1 MSSTAAGPRVAP
13 APSAAGRAHAGDAP
27 DEAGGRGAARLGRAA
42 LPATAVALA
51 ATGLVL
57 ALARGVPV
65 AGSLHLLPVTV
76 CAVTGGL
83 VVRRRPDNPLG
94 HLLLGSAAAFALL
107 EGCGQ
112 LALHL
117 PAGSV
122 AAAVLGWPQTWLWVP
137 ANALLTVTP
146 VFFPDGRPA
155 PGWRWPL
162 RVFWAVTAATAV
174 VSALRPGRDEQ
185 LGAPGRPNPLGVPGL
200 GPLADTVAGVCTVV
214 AGVVLVTAGA
224 DLVRRVLRAPAGS
237 RLRQQGEWL
246 AYAVGLATLLVAGRF
261 LVGATDATPGELFPS
276 GHGWELAGAVA
287 ASLLPVG
294 LGVAVVRHRLLDID
308 RLISRTV
315 VLVGL
320 TAAVAGLYLAGVAA
334 ASSLLGGTVRL
345 PASLGAAVV
354 AAVLLAPV
362 RSVLQRRV
370 DRLLYGERGDP
381 HAILARLGRQLETA
395 PGAVSLSAAAETV
408 RDALQLP
415 GAGIEV
421 AGGARIAAG
430 ELPGAPVALPL
441 LSAGEPV
448 GRLLLAPRPG
458 EATLG
463 RRDLRVLRDLAAAI
477 AGAVRATRESERAG
491 RLAADLQRSRER
503 LVLAREEE
511 RRRLRRDFHDG
522 LGPVLAGLAMRAETA
537 QEVDDPAV
545 VRRLLEEIA
554 EDARTALADVRR
566 LVDGLRPPALDHLG
580 LAGALAAALAG
591 RPRSGTPVT
600 LEVPEP
606 LGSLPAAV
614 EVAAYRIAVEA
625 VANVDRHAGA
635 AAARVRLTG
644 GAALLLVEVADD
656 GRGGARSSATGVG
669 LASMRE
675 RAAELGGSCTVTAR
689 AGGGTVVRAELPL
702 EPGEDGGDRG
712 AHPRPAG

>member
-1 MSSTAAGPRVAP
+1 MPAVSSTTAARRPLP
-13 APSAAGRAHAGDAP
+13 AGSGVPGGDRAGR
-27 DEAGGRGAARLGRAA
+27 RAARLRSAA
-42 LPATAVALA
+42 LPATAV
-51 ATGLVL
+51 VL
-57 ALARGVPV
+57 ALAAVGLALATAAGVE
-65 AGSLHLLPVTV
+65 ATDCLHLLPVTA

-83 VVRRRPDNPLG
+83 VARRRPDNPVG
-94 HLLLGSAAAFALL
+94 FLLLVSAGCFALL
-107 EGCGQ
+107 DACGFA
-112 LALHL
+112 ALRA
-117 PAGSV
+117 PSGSV

-137 ANALLTVTP
+137 ANALLSATP

-155 PGWRWPL
+155 AGRRWPL
-162 RVFWAVTAATAV
+162 RALAGLALLTAV
-174 VSALRPGRDEQ
+174 LSALRPGTDDQ
-185 LGAPGRPNPLGVPGL
+185 LGVPGHPNPLGVAGL
-200 GPLADTVAGVCTVV
+200 LPVADAAGTAFTLAAGL
-214 AGVVLVTAGA
+214 VLVGGGA
-224 DLVRRVLRAPAGS
+224 DLVRRVRREPRGS
-237 RLRQQGEWL
+237 RLRQQAEWL
-246 AYAVGLATLLVAGRF
+246 AYAVGLAVLLVLARLAGG
-261 LVGATDATPGELFPS
+261 LADGDEDAIFPS
-276 GHGWELAGAVA
+276 GFLWELAGAVA
-287 ASLLPVG
+287 AGLLPVG

-315 VLVGL
+315 VLVAL
-320 TAAVAGLYLAGVAA
+320 TAAVAGLYLGGVAA
-334 ASSLLGGTVRL
+334 AGALLGSTVRL
-345 PASLGAAVV
+345 PASLGAAVL

-362 RSVLQRRV
+362 RSRLQRRV

-381 HAILARLGRQLETA
+381 YAVLSRLGRQLETT
-395 PGAVSLSAAAETV
+395 PDAVSLPAAAEAV
-408 RDALQLP
+408 REALQLP
-415 GAGIEV
+415 AVGIDV
-421 AGGARIAAG
+421 AGTGRVVDG
-430 ELPGAPVALPL
+430 RLPPDPVELPL
-441 LSAGEPV
+441 LSGGEHV

-463 RRDLRVLRDLAAAI
+463 RRDIRLLRDVAPGI

-545 VRRLLEEIA
+545 VRRLLDEVA

-580 LAGALAAALAG
+580 LAGALGAALTG
-591 RPRSGTPVT
+591 RPRSGTPVV
-600 LEVPEP
+600 LDVPEP
-606 LGSLPAAV
+606 LGPLPAAV

-625 VANVDRHAGA
+625 VTNVDRHAGA
-635 AAARVRLTG
+635 TAARVRLSE
-644 GAALLLVEVADD
+644 AAGRLVVEVSDD
-656 GRGGARSSATGVG
+656 GRGCAATPGGRGVG

-675 RAAELGGSCTVTAR
+675 RAAELGGGCTVTRR

>member
-1 MSSTAAGPRVAP
+1 MSSTV
-13 APSAAGRAHAGDAP
+13 AGRRAPLAVGPVAAVLPVTALVLLLAVAGTALSLS
-27 DEAGGRGAARLGRAA
+27 AGGPG
-42 LPATAVALA
+42 PD
-51 ATGLVL
+51 GLQ
-57 ALARGVPV
+57 
-65 AGSLHLLPVTV
+65 LLPVAV

-83 VVRRRPDNPLG
+83 VARSRPANPLG
-94 HLLLGSAAAFALL
+94 HLLLGSAACFALL
-107 EGCGQ
+107 EACGQ
-112 LALHL
+112 LALRQ
-117 PAGSV
+117 PEGSV

-146 VFFPDGRPA
+146 VFFPDGRIA
-155 PGWRWPL
+155 PGWRRPL
-162 RVFWAVTAATAV
+162 RAFTVVMAAAAV

-185 LGAPGRPNPLGVPGL
+185 LGVPGRPNPLGVPGL
-200 GPLADTVAGVCTVV
+200 GPVADSVGGVCTVV
-214 AGVVLVTAGA
+214 AAAFLVTAGA
-224 DLVRRVLRAPAGS
+224 DLVRRVRRAPAGS
-237 RLRQQGEWL
+237 RLRQQAEWL
-246 AYAVGLATLLVAGRF
+246 AYAVGMAALLVAVRF
-261 LVGATDATPGELFPS
+261 AGGLADDDPSALFPRGLGWEVVGA
-276 GHGWELAGAVA
+276 LAAC
-287 ASLLPVG
+287 LLPVG

-320 TAAVAGLYLAGVAA
+320 SAAVAGLYLAGVTAA
-334 ASSLLGGTVRL
+334 GALLGGTVRL
-345 PASLGAAVV
+345 PASLGAAVL
-354 AAVLLAPV
+354 AAVALAPV
-362 RSVLQRRV
+362 RSGLQRRV

-381 HAILARLGRQLETA
+381 YAVLARLGRELESA
-395 PGAVSLSAAAETV
+395 PSAVSLPAAAETV

-415 GAGIEV
+415 GVGVDATGAERVTAGV
-421 AGGARIAAG
+421 
-430 ELPGAPVALPL
+430 LPVDPVALPL
-441 LSAGEPV
+441 LSGGEQV

-463 RRDLRVLRDLAAAI
+463 RRDLRVLRDVAPGI
-477 AGAVRATRESERAG
+477 AGAVRAGRESERAG

-537 QEVDDPAV
+537 REVEDPAV
-545 VRRLLEEIA
+545 VRQLLDEVA

-580 LAGALAAALAG
+580 LAGALRAALAG
-591 RPRSGTPVT
+591 RPRSGTPVV

-606 LGSLPAAV
+606 LGPLPAAV

-635 AAARVRLTG
+635 TAARVRLTEDSG
-644 GAALLLVEVADD
+644 RLRVEVSDD
-656 GRGGARSSATGVG
+656 GRGSDGRPGSGVG

-675 RAAELGGSCTVTAR
+675 RAAELGGGCSVTRR
-689 AGGGTVVRAELPL
+689 AGGGTVVRADLPL

>member
-1 MSSTAAGPRVAP
+1 MPAVSSTTAARCGAPPGPAVVRAEVP
-13 APSAAGRAHAGDAP
+13 AGR
-27 DEAGGRGAARLGRAA
+27 RARLRSLA
-42 LPATAVALA
+42 LPATAA
-51 ATGLVL
+51 VL
-57 ALARGVPV
+57 ALAA
-65 AGSLHLLPVTV
+65 AGLVLGLSAGLRAGGTLHLLPVAA

-83 VVRRRPDNPLG
+83 VARRRPDNPLG
-94 HLLLGSAAAFALL
+94 FLLLGSAACFALL
-107 EGCGQ
+107 DACGFAALRAAEGS
-112 LALHL
+112 A
-117 PAGSV
+117 

-146 VFFPDGRPA
+146 VFFPDGRAA

-162 RVFWAVTAATAV
+162 RVFWVVTVATAV
-174 VSALRPGRDEQ
+174 VSGLRPGRDEQ
-185 LGAPGRPNPLGVPGL
+185 LGVPGRPNPLGVAGL
-200 GPLADTVAGVCTVV
+200 GPLADTVGAACTVV
-214 AGVVLVTAGA
+214 AGAVLVTAGV

-246 AYAVGLATLLVAGRF
+246 AYAVGLAALLVAARF
-261 LVGATDATPGELFPS
+261 LVGATDADADALFPS
-276 GHGWELAGAVA
+276 GLGWELAGAAA

-315 VLVGL
+315 VLVVL
-320 TAAVAGLYLAGVAA
+320 TAAVAGLYLAAVTAA
-334 ASSLLGGTVRL
+334 GALLDGTVEL
-345 PASLGAAVV
+345 PASLGAAVL

-362 RSVLQRRV
+362 RSRLQRRV

-381 HAILARLGRQLETA
+381 SAILARLGRQLETT
-395 PGAVSLSAAAETV
+395 PDAVSLPGAAETV
-408 RDALQLP
+408 RAALQLP
-415 GAGIEV
+415 AVGIDAGDGRSVV
-421 AGGARIAAG
+421 AGR
-430 ELPGAPVALPL
+430 LPREPVALPL
-441 LSAGEPV
+441 LSGGEQV

-463 RRDLRVLRDLAAAI
+463 RRDLRVLRDLAPGI

-537 QEVDDPAV
+537 REVDDPAV
-545 VRRLLEEIA
+545 VRALLDEVA

-606 LGSLPAAV
+606 LRPLPAAV

-625 VANVDRHAGA
+625 VTNVDRHAGA
-635 AAARVRLTG
+635 TAARVRLTEDG
-644 GAALLLVEVADD
+644 GLLVVQVADD

-675 RAAELGGSCTVTAR
+675 RAAELGGRCTVTAR
-689 AGGGTVVRAELPL
+689 AGAGTVVRAELPL
-702 EPGEDGGDRG
+702 EPGEDGGTRG
-712 AHPRPAG
+712 PHPRPAG

>member
-1 MSSTAAGPRVAP
+1 MSSTTAGHRAAPPAP
-13 APSAAGRAHAGDAP
+13 AAVPA
-27 DEAGGRGAARLGRAA
+27 GAAAARPARLRSLA
-42 LPATAVALA
+42 LPATAV
-51 ATGLVL
+51 VL
-57 ALARGVPV
+57 ALAA
-65 AGSLHLLPVTV
+65 AGLVLGLSAGLPAGGTLHLLPVTA

-83 VVRRRPDNPLG
+83 VARRRPDNPVG
-94 HLLLGSAAAFALL
+94 FLLLGSAACFALL
-107 EGCGQ
+107 DACGFA
-112 LALHL
+112 ALRA
-117 PAGSV
+117 PDGSA
-122 AAAVLGWPQTWLWVP
+122 AAAVLGWPQTWLWIP
-137 ANALLTVTP
+137 ANVLLSVTP
-146 VFFPDGRPA
+146 VFFPDGRA
-155 PGWRWPL
+155 TAGWRWPL
-162 RVFWAVTAATAV
+162 RALAALAAVAV
-174 VSALRPGRDEQ
+174 VLSALRPGTDVE
-185 LGAPGRPNPLGVPGL
+185 LGVPGRPNPLGVPGL
-200 GPLADTVAGVCTVV
+200 LPVAGAAGSASVLASGLVLV
-214 AGVVLVTAGA
+214 AGGI
-224 DLVRRVLRAPAGS
+224 DLVRRVRREPPGS
-237 RLRQQGEWL
+237 RLRQQAEWL
-246 AYAVGLATLLVAGRF
+246 AYAVGLAVLLVLARLLGG
-261 LVGATDATPGELFPS
+261 LADDDPDALFPA
-276 GHGWELAGAVA
+276 GLGWEVAGAVA

-315 VLVGL
+315 VLVVL
-320 TAAVAGLYLAGVAA
+320 SAAVAASYLAGVAA
-334 ASSLLGGTVRL
+334 AGALLGTVRL

-362 RSVLQRRV
+362 RSGLQRRV

-381 HAILARLGRQLETA
+381 HAILARLGRQLESA
-395 PGAVSLSAAAETV
+395 PDAVSLASAAETV

-415 GAGIEV
+415 GAGIDLG
-421 AGGARIAAG
+421 GGARIAAG
-430 ELPGAPVALPL
+430 DLPGVPVALPL
-441 LSAGEPV
+441 LSGGEQV

-463 RRDLRVLRDLAAAI
+463 RRDLRVLRDLAPGI
-477 AGAVRATRESERAG
+477 AGAVRASRESERAG

-537 QEVDDPAV
+537 REVDDPAV
-545 VRRLLEEIA
+545 VRQLLDEVA

-580 LAGALAAALAG
+580 LAGALAATLAG

-600 LEVPEP
+600 LEVPGP

-625 VANVDRHAGA
+625 VTNVDRHAGA
-635 AAARVRLTG
+635 TAARVRLTEDG
-644 GAALLLVEVADD
+644 GLLVVEVADD

-675 RAAELGGSCTVTAR
+675 RAAELGGSCTVTGR

-702 EPGEDGGDRG
+702 EPGEDGGHRG
-712 AHPRPAG
+712 PHPRPAG